1 VTRCRCSSVKF
12 ITDYFSISFS
22 GFKLKCKAILC
33 GRRTASL
40 HPLRGWF
47 NVIAMSFGTRFFLIF
62 ALGIALGG
70 CTQSDQDEEKEPHY
84 VLGQSRINAMD
95 YQGAVEAFEES
106 LEVNPHSAAAHYQ
119 LAMLYENQQSDPA
132 AAIYHYQQYL
142 KFDPQAENADII
154 RQHIASCKQQ
164 LASDVL
170 QLPGTP
176 AAQEQLE
183 KLVDQNRQLQ
193 EQVDSLQAAL
203 KQWSD
208 WYTKYTNQLAAQTV
222 PVVPQNNVVQQPE
235 NPGQPQQPV
244 NTQAVNTGS
253 QNPLPGTHTHVVER
267 GETAMAI
274 CRKFG
279 IRLSQLESANPTLNP
294 TRIWPG
300 EVLNIP

>member
-1 VTRCRCSSVKF
+1 M
-12 ITDYFSISFS
+12 
-22 GFKLKCKAILC
+22 IL
-33 GRRTASL
+33 
-40 HPLRGWF
+40 
-47 NVIAMSFGTRFFLIF
+47 
-62 ALGIALGG
+62 ALSIALGG
-70 CTQSDQDEEKEPHY
+70 CTPSDQDEEKEPHY

-119 LAMLYENQQSDPA
+119 LGMLYENQQSDPA

-142 KFDPQAENADII
+142 KFDPNAENADII
-154 RQHIASCKQQ
+154 RQHITSCKQQ
-164 LASDVL
+164 LAAAVL
-170 QLPGTP
+170 PLPSTP
-176 AAQEQLE
+176 VAQQQLE

-208 WYTKYTNQLAAQTV
+208 WYAKYTNQMAAQSV
-222 PVVPQNNVVQQPE
+222 PVVPQNNVGQQTE
-235 NPGQPQQPV
+235 NHIQTQRPGGTQQ
-244 NTQAVNTGS
+244 TTDGHGG
-253 QNPLPGTHTHVVER
+253 NPPPHSHTYTVEH

-279 IRLSQLESANPTLNP
+279 IHLNDLESANPTANLKK
-294 TRIWPG
+294 IWPG